1 MVFIHNPQ
9 KTPKTPKTEN
19 VRNKKLCVF
28 QELMNKEKKSF
39 VFSKEKN
46 QEQDKYKEN
55 CFDVNYH
62 GS

>member
-9 KTPKTPKTEN
+9 KTPKTEN

-39 VFSKEKN
+39 VFSKEKIKN
-46 QEQDKYKEN
+46 NTNTKKI
-55 CFDVNYH
+55 VLM
-62 GS
+62 